1 MRCPIVCVKTDGTE
15 LWRVDQGVW
24 ATEAATP
31 LVVGDTLFVGAD
43 NPEQVVLVA
52 LDKRTGAQRWSV
64 AAKSPAK
71 NELGAPASLTY
82 QVVEGIPQ
90 VIVATYG
97 TRELL
102 GVHADT
108 GEIMWRYPYPADIS
122 IGLISTPVAMGS
134 KLFVCGSEGKGK
146 NFSVC
151 LDMYVG
157 EQRIQC
163 REQYLSTELQTNAYN
178 TVAIYQDAVFGFGGN
193 DRAGFLHCT
202 NFADGELLWRQGGR
216 EWTSEQNLVIADGLI
231 FAVNKNNELILA
243 EASREGYHELGRVNV
258 AMDLGRPQQPT
269 IANGRLY
276 LRGKEAVVCYQV
288 GQ

>member
-1 MRCPIVCVKTDGTE
+1 
-15 LWRVDQGVW
+15 
-24 ATEAATP
+24 
-31 LVVGDTLFVGAD
+31 
-43 NPEQVVLVA
+43 
-52 LDKRTGAQRWSV
+52 
-64 AAKSPAK
+64 
-71 NELGAPASLTY
+71 
-82 QVVEGIPQ
+82 
-90 VIVATYG
+90 
-97 TRELL
+97 
-102 GVHADT
+102 
-108 GEIMWRYPYPADIS
+108 
-122 IGLISTPVAMGS
+122 
-134 KLFVCGSEGKGK
+134 
-146 NFSVC
+146 
-151 LDMYVG
+151 MYVG